1 MSNSIADMGSSG
13 EEEMTIEEYVEAQAH
28 IFKHTMNY
36 IHSTSL
42 KCAVELGIPG
52 IIHNRKKPMTHS
64 ELVNSLQIPQSRSS
78 HLRRLMR
85 MLVHDGF
92 FTMQKVCDLRED
104 LRKDDEEEGGYV
116 LTRSTRLL
124 LKDHWTF
131 PAGFAGNEFLKPWES
146 FGEWLKGGDGETA
159 FEAAHGK
166 NLWNY
171 GVEHVEFCNLFNASM
186 AASSRVLSSVL
197 VTKYKPMF
205 EGVTS
210 LVDVGGGIGSMG
222 RAIAEAFP
230 HIKCSGILHDWN
242 DEDCLKIL
250 KRCRE
255 AIPSSEKGGKLI
267 ILDIVMDSKATRE
280 IAELQL
286 FFDMLLMVNTNGI
299 ERSEREWE
307 KLFKEAGFTSYKITS
322 ISSFRT
328 VIEAF
333 P

>member
-1 MSNSIADMGSSG
+1 MAKSSTSDMERGGCG
-13 EEEMTIEEYVEAQAH
+13 EEDMTIEEFVEAQAH

-42 KCAVELGIPG
+42 KCAVELGIP
-52 IIHNRKKPMTHS
+52 
-64 ELVNSLQIPQSRSS
+64 
-78 HLRRLMR
+78 
-85 MLVHDGF
+85 
-92 FTMQKVCDLRED
+92 
-104 LRKDDEEEGGYV
+104 
-116 LTRSTRLL
+116 
-124 LKDHWTF
+124 
-131 PAGFAGNEFLKPWES
+131 AFAGNEFLKPWES
-146 FGEWLKGGDGETA
+146 FGGWLKGGDGETA
-159 FEAAHGK
+159 FEVAHGK

-171 GVEHVEFCNLFNASM
+171 GVENVEFCNSFNASM
-186 AASSRVLSSVL
+186 AASSRVMSSVL
-197 VTKYKPMF
+197 VTKYKAMF

-222 RAIAEAFP
+222 RAIAKAFP
-230 HIKCSGILHDWN
+230 HIKCSVLDLPHVVASCKGTENLEFVAGDMFQAIPSADALLLKGILHDWN
-242 DEDCLKIL
+242 DEDSLKIL

-255 AIPSSEKGGKLI
+255 AIGSSEKGGKLI